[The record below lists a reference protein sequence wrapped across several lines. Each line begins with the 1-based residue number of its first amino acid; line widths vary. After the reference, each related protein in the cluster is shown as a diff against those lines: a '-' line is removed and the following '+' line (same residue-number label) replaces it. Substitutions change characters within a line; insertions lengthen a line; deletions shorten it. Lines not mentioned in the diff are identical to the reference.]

1 MDDNMLVQQNK
12 VLIALL
18 ARSTIGLEYIEN
30 IVRSGKKKGNPNDF
44 VRAYNALDGT
54 RTVTEI
60 AQMVGGTRQN
70 MSQVLQN
77 WEDKGIV
84 YNVGTSSQPVYFGLL
99 KLSLRVQ
106 PRTPSEGGL
115 KSVRARGIQP
125 MTNDSANIEEEYRS
139 ESTTETSEVISD
151 EEKLGQ

>member
-1 MDDNMLVQQNK
+1 MIRLIQWGQQMDDNMLVQQNK

-44 VRAYNALDGT
+44 VRAYNALDST

-99 KLSLRVQ
+99 KLSL
-106 PRTPSEGGL
+106 
-115 KSVRARGIQP
+115 
-125 MTNDSANIEEEYRS
+125 
-139 ESTTETSEVISD
+139 EV
-151 EEKLGQ
+151 